1 MTGSFYLP
9 PLLKEAGL
17 KDEALA
23 YMQSYAD
30 LSKRLSPAFMTT
42 IAPYGVMMRYIKN
55 APLNALLHEQSKRL
69 CWCAQEEIYD
79 ISRQLGEVL
88 KKKYPQ
94 LEDQLAP
101 PCYRGKCPEGV
112 RFCGR
117 QVNQRLIS
125 DYFPR
130 RRV

>member
-17 KDEALA
+17 RDEALA

-30 LSKRLSPAFMTT
+30 LAERLSPALMTT
-42 IAPYGVMMRYIKN
+42 IAPYGVMMRYVKN

-88 KKKYPQ
+88 RKKYPQ
-94 LEDQLAP
+94 LADRLAP

-117 QVNQRLIS
+117 QVNQRMVS